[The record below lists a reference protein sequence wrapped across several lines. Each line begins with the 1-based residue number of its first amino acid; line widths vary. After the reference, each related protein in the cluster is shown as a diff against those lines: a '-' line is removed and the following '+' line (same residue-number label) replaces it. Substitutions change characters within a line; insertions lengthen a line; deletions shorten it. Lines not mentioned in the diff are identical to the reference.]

1 MKERLMTKKYI
12 DDNVLIQDIKF
23 KVISHIVDFMNT
35 YGWAIDF
42 KISTQTIK
50 DDCNRLKLITTIEV
64 DLNDYLDED

>member
-1 MKERLMTKKYI
+1 MKERLMTKKYT
-12 DDNVLIQDIKF
+12 DDNVLIEDIKF

-35 YGWAIDF
+35 NGWVTDF

-50 DDCNRLKLITTIEV
+50 IDRKRLTLITTIEV

>member
-1 MKERLMTKKYI
+1 MKERLMTKKYV

-35 YGWAIDF
+35 NGWAIDF

>member
-1 MKERLMTKKYI
+1 MKERFITKKYT
-12 DDNVLIQDIKF
+12 DENLLVQDIKF
-23 KVISHIVDFMNT
+23 KVIAHIVDFMNT

-50 DDCNRLKLITTIEV
+50 DDCNRLKLMTTIEV